1 MGWDMGES
9 NRARPIFVERDR
21 DPWEALDLG
30 LRLAAQRP
38 LFFAAL
44 WLGLAL
50 PALIPLAALLRGDP
64 SLFWLAAFW
73 LKPAQEP
80 GMARAMA
87 AVSLGGNPGFLDCL
101 VNGWRL
107 SLTKRLLGDLT
118 WRRLDP
124 TRFAKTFMI
133 RSRELYPQL
142 PDASSRSLAGCSM
155 HCAWSGFIGV
165 HIEQAFAY
173 GIFYVAWFLLTPF
186 VQYGNPVDRMAAVAQ
201 LFYSQMFSGAEA
213 AASAWLFSLCFV
225 VALAAWQPF
234 YAGAMS
240 SLAWH
245 AMTWS
250 VSSDVE
256 RGLAAVGAERTGRS
270 EPSGRTGRTGPGRG
284 AERSESDGAGPNLGR
299 AARAESSP
307 AAGLGPRRGAN
318 APGDPGFGGEPSDLA
333 ASSGAKGASGGADAP
348 GATGPRFSGA
358 AFLGAALAAALSGA
372 WAGPAQ
378 ADGAAGR
385 LDPAAV
391 EPGGQADPSE
401 ANRVSGDAVFAA
413 AKRGLEGVDAAEAA
427 LAGPRPE
434 AAKIVDGKP
443 NPFALSLQPDCDAT
457 PPEEKG
463 QAAARRFARF
473 GSKTPD
479 GALCGSAFDY
489 ARPTTIDVRALSR
502 LGALSLQGR
511 EDARLLARHTAL
523 KDMRLLNDL
532 KVLGPAGFAVD
543 PQGAPGL
550 TDARLAELLDQK
562 EAQAALGAQAM
573 RLAPR
578 APQTAQATVFG
589 KTAQPRDAERLRE
602 ALLKEPFGR
611 FETVKIAPWA
621 DSEADSDGSKLP
633 DLRGWAP
640 GFDAAKAAL
649 SIASYVLLCL
659 AIYLSARA
667 ILRAAKEA
675 QKAQKPPETL
685 FDLDVRPE
693 SLPKDVGAA
702 ARELFPASARAAVS
716 LVFRACLSKLI
727 HLHRL
732 PLGAG
737 MTENEILDL
746 CGRLAPETHRAAQSA
761 FSVWID
767 CAYAHEVIPIERLN
781 AMVLAYERAIEAPSA
796 RSRSFDAA
804 EQSERARPRGR
815 LGALSRLRGARDRKS
830 GATSGESSA
839 TKGGTRP

>member
-50 PALIPLAALLRGDP
+50 PALIPLAALLRADP

-124 TRFAKTFMI
+124 SRFVKTFVI

-142 PDASSRSLAGCSM
+142 PDAPSRSLSSCSM

-250 VSSDVE
+250 VSNDVE
-256 RGLAAVGAERTGRS
+256 RGLAAIGADRS
-270 EPSGRTGRTGPGRG
+270 GQTGPGRG
-284 AERSESDGAGPNLGR
+284 AERSESDGAEPNLGR
-299 AARAESSP
+299 PERAESSP
-307 AAGLGPRRGAN
+307 AAGPGPRRGAN
-318 APGDPGFGGEPSDLA
+318 APGDPGLGGEPSDLA
-333 ASSGAKGASGGADAP
+333 GSSGSTGTSGGADEP

-358 AFLGAALAAALSGA
+358 AFLGAALAATALSWA
-372 WAGPAQ
+372 SAGPAQ
-378 ADGAAGR
+378 ADGGGR

-391 EPGGQADPSE
+391 EPGGQAAPSE

-463 QAAARRFARF
+463 QAAPRRFARF

-502 LGALSLQGR
+502 LAALSLQGR
-511 EDARLLARHTAL
+511 EDARLLARHTAI

-532 KVLGPAGFAVD
+532 NVLGPAGFAVD
-543 PQGAPGL
+543 PQGAPGP
-550 TDARLAELLDQK
+550 TDARLAELLEQK
-562 EAQAALGAQAM
+562 QAQAALSAQAM
-573 RLAPR
+573 RLAPC

-589 KTAQPRDAERLRE
+589 RTAQPRDAERLRE

-640 GFDAAKAAL
+640 RFDAAKAAL

-746 CGRLAPETHRAAQSA
+746 CARLAPETHRAAQSA

-781 AMVLAYERAIEAPSA
+781 AMVLAYERAIGAPSA

-815 LGALSRLRGARDRKS
+815 LGTLSRLRGARERKS
-830 GATSGESSA
+830 GEASGADSA
-839 TKGGTRP
+839 TNGGARP

>member
-50 PALIPLAALLRGDP
+50 PALIPLAALLRADP

-124 TRFAKTFMI
+124 TRFAKTFLI

-142 PDASSRSLAGCSM
+142 PDAPSRSLSSCSM

-186 VQYGNPVDRMAAVAQ
+186 VQYGNPVDRMAAVWQ

-250 VSSDVE
+250 VSNDVE
-256 RGLAAVGAERTGRS
+256 RGLAAIGADRS
-270 EPSGRTGRTGPGRG
+270 GRTGPGRG
-284 AERSESDGAGPNLGR
+284 AERSESDGAEPNLGR
-299 AARAESSP
+299 PERAESSP
-307 AAGLGPRRGAN
+307 AAGPGPRRGAN
-318 APGDPGFGGEPSDLA
+318 APGDPGLGGEPSDLA
-333 ASSGAKGASGGADAP
+333 GSSGSTGASGGADEP

-358 AFLGAALAAALSGA
+358 AFLGAALAAALSWA
-372 WAGPAQ
+372 SAGPAQ
-378 ADGAAGR
+378 AEGAVGR
-385 LDPAAV
+385 LGPAAV
-391 EPGGQADPSE
+391 DPSGQAAPSE

-413 AKRGLEGVDAAEAA
+413 AKSGLEGVDAAEAA

-463 QAAARRFARF
+463 QAAPRRFARF

-502 LGALSLQGR
+502 LAALSLQGR
-511 EDARLLARHTAL
+511 EDARLLARHTAI

-532 KVLGPAGFAVD
+532 NVLGPAGFAVD
-543 PQGAPGL
+543 PQGAPGP
-550 TDARLAELLDQK
+550 TDARLAELLEQK
-562 EAQAALGAQAM
+562 QAQAALSAQAM

-589 KTAQPRDAERLRE
+589 RTAQPRDAERLRE

-640 GFDAAKAAL
+640 RFDAAKAAL

-746 CGRLAPETHRAAQSA
+746 CARLAPETHRAAQSA

-781 AMVLAYERAIEAPSA
+781 AMVLAYERAIGAPSA

-804 EQSERARPRGR
+804 EQSERARPRSR
-815 LGALSRLRGARDRKS
+815 LGTLSRLRGARDRKS
-830 GATSGESSA
+830 GAASGADSA
-839 TKGGTRP
+839 TNGGARP

>member
-50 PALIPLAALLRGDP
+50 PALIPLAALLRADP

-124 TRFAKTFMI
+124 TRFAKTFVI

-256 RGLAAVGAERTGRS
+256 RGLAAVGAERTERTGRS
-270 EPSGRTGRTGPGRG
+270 EQTGRTSPGRG

-307 AAGLGPRRGAN
+307 ASGLGPRRGAN
-318 APGDPGFGGEPSDLA
+318 APVGPELGGEPSGLA
-333 ASSGAKGASGGADAP
+333 GSSGATGASGGADAP

-378 ADGAAGR
+378 ADGGAGR

-391 EPGGQADPSE
+391 EPGGQANPSE

-427 LAGPRPE
+427 LAGPRTE

-479 GALCGSAFDY
+479 DALCGSAFDY
-489 ARPTTIDVRALSR
+489 ARPTTIDVRALSQ

-511 EDARLLARHTAL
+511 EDARLLARQAAL

-543 PQGAPGL
+543 PQGAPGS
-550 TDARLAELLDQK
+550 TDARLAELFEQK
-562 EAQAALGAQAM
+562 EAQAALSAQAM

-589 KTAQPRDAERLRE
+589 QTAQPRDAQRLRE

-621 DSEADSDGSKLP
+621 DSDGSKLP

-640 GFDAAKAAL
+640 KFDAAKAAL

-659 AIYLSARA
+659 AVYLSARA
-667 ILRAAKEA
+667 ILRAAKDA

-737 MTENEILDL
+737 MTENEILEL
-746 CGRLAPETHRAAQSA
+746 CARLAPETHRAAQSA

-781 AMVLAYERAIEAPSA
+781 AMVLAYERAIGAPSA

-804 EQSERARPRGR
+804 EQSERAQPRGR
-815 LGALSRLRGARDRKS
+815 SGALSRLRGARARKS
-830 GATSGESSA
+830 GAAGGGNSA
-839 TKGGTRP
+839 TKGGKRP

>member
-50 PALIPLAALLRGDP
+50 PALIPLAALLRADP

-256 RGLAAVGAERTGRS
+256 RGLAAIGAERTERS
-270 EPSGRTGRTGPGRG
+270 GRTGPGLG

-307 AAGLGPRRGAN
+307 ASGLGPRRGAN
-318 APGDPGFGGEPSDLA
+318 APGDPGLGGEPSDLA
-333 ASSGAKGASGGADAP
+333 GSSGATGASGGADAP

-378 ADGAAGR
+378 AEGAAGR

-391 EPGGQADPSE
+391 DPSGQAAPSE
-401 ANRVSGDAVFAA
+401 PNRVSGDAVFAA

-457 PPEEKG
+457 PLEEKG

-479 GALCGSAFDY
+479 GAPCGSAFDY
-489 ARPTTIDVRALSR
+489 ARPTTIDVRALSQ
-502 LGALSLQGR
+502 LAALSLQGR
-511 EDARLLARHTAL
+511 EDARLLARQTAL

-562 EAQAALGAQAM
+562 EAQAALSAQAM
-573 RLAPR
+573 NLAPR

-621 DSEADSDGSKLP
+621 DSDGSKLP

-640 GFDAAKAAL
+640 RFDAAKAAL

-659 AIYLSARA
+659 AVYLSARA
-667 ILRAAKEA
+667 ILRAAKDA

-781 AMVLAYERAIEAPSA
+781 AMILAYERAIGAPSA

-815 LGALSRLRGARDRKS
+815 LGALSRLRGARDRRSRAAS
-830 GATSGESSA
+830 GGESA